1 MAENDS
7 QQSPSTST
15 HQQPA
20 IMAMPTNIPLP
31 AKLEVTGN
39 LATNW
44 KVFIRAWKNYEIAAR
59 LKDPSKPNENKLL
72 RTATFLTCLESDAL
86 DIYEGFKFDNDMDKD
101 DIDIVITM
109 FEEYCVGQRNETFE
123 RYNFNMRVQQEGETV
138 DAYVTALKTLAKT
151 CNFGQLQDNLL

>member
-7 QQSPSTST
+7 QQIPSTST

-31 AKLEVTGN
+31 AKLEVTEN

-59 LKDPSKPNENKLL
+59 LKDPSKPNENNLL
-72 RTATFLTCLESDAL
+72 RTPTFLTCLKSDSL
-86 DIYEGFKFDNDMDKD
+86 DIFEGFKFDNYMDKD
-101 DIDIVITM
+101 DIDIVITK

-123 RYNFNMRVQQEGETV
+123 RYNFNMRGQQEGETV
-138 DAYVTALKTLAKT
+138 DAYVTTLKTLAKT
-151 CNFGQLQDNLL
+151 WTFWTVSG